1 MSQAYPRLRVVQ
13 VNVVHCRG
21 YRSGCSRRRPRTRP
35 RSRSGGDPAV
45 TISAERPRLVLPG
58 LLPAD
63 PSLERYL
70 VHPGAVTA
78 IELDPGDVLTVTDAE
93 GRQRGELTVFAGG
106 REDFEALGTA
116 ADTAAT
122 VLRALARPGA
132 PLPPGPDGDRLS
144 DAEAAAVIGPL
155 AARGL
160 DPEQARAVALFGEWS
175 PAG

>member
-1 MSQAYPRLRVVQ
+1 
-13 VNVVHCRG
+13 
-21 YRSGCSRRRPRTRP
+21 GCSRRRPRTRP

-78 IELDPGDVLTVTDAE
+78 IELDPGDVLTVTAAR
-93 GRQRGELTVFAGG
+93 GRRRGGRAVFADG
-106 REDFEALGTA
+106 REGSAALGTA
-116 ADTAAT
+116 PDAAAT
-122 VLRALARPGA
+122 VLRALARPGG
-132 PLPPGPDGDRLS
+132 PRPPGAPGPPAPDGDRWS
-144 DAEAAAVIGPL
+144 EAEAAAVIGPL

-160 DPEQARAVALFGEWS
+160 DPEQARA
-175 PAG
+175 